1 MSAPRLAA
9 LALGLAVPSL
19 ACNSAPA
26 PSAAQEPAKAEAPT
40 KDGAAAGGGLKG
52 LFGRK
57 DVAWKFDFKDP
68 TPGPRAPVT
77 GAMLVELG
85 LSRVA
90 DVTALTDRLGL
101 KCGDTSIRGMM
112 EERRKVERKRIE
124 DAKARGED
132 AVTAASWLNYKSK
145 REANPQVRYSCPKTD
160 STALSDRVR
169 PPSNGR
175 ILFVFDSAEHPLRHV
190 SYQRTYMA
198 PAGDAAL
205 ADYQDAVAYYTKV
218 YGPPAK
224 VPSRELPTPAAD
236 GTVEI
241 PPTVNFDAEWNY
253 SDLTVKVGLL
263 RYADLITVAER
274 VEVPHGIRPD
284 APRDGKTA
292 PPPSPTAPPSPAA
305 PAPATP
311 APSPAPAAPGAP
323 AQPAAAPAPS
333 GSP

>member
-57 DVAWKFDFKDP
+57 DVEWKFDFKDP
-68 TPGPRAPVT
+68 PPGPRAPVT

-160 STALSDRVR
+160 STALTDRVR

-175 ILFVFDSAEHPLRHV
+175 ILFVFDSDKHPLRHV
-190 SYQRTYMA
+190 SYQRTYKGSEA
-198 PAGDAAL
+198 AAAL

-292 PPPSPTAPPSPAA
+292 PPPSPAAPSPAA